1 MKILLFG
8 KNGQLGREF
17 QRTLPTLGEVISLD
31 YDDLDL
37 SRSEDVRAAIR
48 RIAPQ
53 VLVNASAYT
62 NVDKAESE
70 ESLAMTVNA
79 AAPGIMAEE
88 AARLG
93 APLIH
98 FSTDYVFDGH
108 RTSPY
113 VETDPAVPL
122 NAYGRS
128 KLAGERAVL
137 AVDGTNFVFR
147 TAWVYSL
154 GQAGFV
160 SKLLGWSRQQETLR
174 VVDDQVSN
182 PTWSR
187 MLAEVAS
194 QVLAIGFSHGGDWF
208 KSRRGLYHLAN
219 AGFASRYEWAEAILE
234 LDPDPAARRTRSLL
248 AAKSADFPTPARR
261 PPFSALDCSRFA
273 ETFGLRLPPWK
284 ESLRLAMTD
293 QVGIVYNIP

>member
-17 QRTLPTLGEVISLD
+17 RRTLPTLGEVTALD
-31 YDDLDL
+31 LDDLDL
-37 SRSEDVRAAIR
+37 TRGDDIRAAIR

-70 ESLAMTVNA
+70 ESLAMAVNA

-98 FSTDYVFDGH
+98 FSTDYVFDG
-108 RTSPY
+108 RKGSPY
-113 VETDPAVPL
+113 LETDPVNPL
-122 NAYGRS
+122 GAYGRT
-128 KLAGERAVL
+128 KLGGEQAVL
-137 AVDGTNFVFR
+137 AVDGANFVFR

-160 SKLLGWSRQQETLR
+160 SKLLQWSRQQETLR

-182 PTWSR
+182 PTWCR
-187 MLAEVAS
+187 MLAEVTA
-194 QVLAIGFSHGGDWF
+194 QVLAIGFSHGGDWLA
-208 KSRRGLYHLAN
+208 SRRGLYHLTN
-219 AGFASRYEWAEAILE
+219 TGFASRFEWAQAILE
-234 LDPDPAARRTRSLL
+234 LDPTPASRLTRDLL
-248 AAKSADFPTPARR
+248 AAKSSEFPAPAER
-261 PPFSALDCSRFA
+261 PAFSALDCSLFN
-273 ETFGLRLPPWK
+273 ETFGLRLPPWQ

-293 QVGIVYNIP
+293 